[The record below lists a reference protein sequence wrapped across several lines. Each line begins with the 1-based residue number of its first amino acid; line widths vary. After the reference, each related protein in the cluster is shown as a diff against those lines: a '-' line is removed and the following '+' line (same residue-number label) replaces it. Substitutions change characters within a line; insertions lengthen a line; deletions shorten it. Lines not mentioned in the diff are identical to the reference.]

1 MLGIGFGE
9 FALVLLVLIIV
20 LGPERLPI
28 FMKTVGKGIRSLRQ
42 ASRDI
47 RTAVGID
54 EMMRDDV
61 MLQLPQR
68 KPERP
73 KGPMPVSRNGL
84 DEALANSQPPTPVDS
99 ADAVANGPEVT
110 AAVPTP
116 AIASPL
122 AAPAEAEA
130 ASELAGESTGVK
142 ES

>member
-9 FALVLLVLIIV
+9 FTLILLVLIIV
-20 LGPERLPI
+20 LGPERLPM

-61 MLQLPQR
+61 TFQLPQR
-68 KPERP
+68 KPELP

-84 DEALANSQPPTPVDS
+84 DETSANSQLPSPVGSD
-99 ADAVANGPEVT
+99 DAMVDAPK
-110 AAVPTP
+110 AAAAATTP
-116 AIASPL
+116 ATSAPVT
-122 AAPAEAEA
+122 APAEAGT
-130 ASELAGESTGVK
+130 ASDIAGDPTGVK